1 MHTIDLLR
9 GEGVPAKATLGGA
22 AMVVV
27 IVVVPILA
35 AAAMVDRYLQN
46 KTEIGIKQQAI
57 TVEEKTIAEF
67 ADAVKYTE
75 SLQKQQQG
83 VYSRLSEVGS
93 CLGDYVQW
101 SPVLET
107 IAKYMPARM
116 VMSSLKAEST
126 SERRQV
132 KSADNSKR
140 TVNVTIS
147 RRKLILDITGSELR
161 DYGSV
166 VQDYAS
172 RLKSSPVL
180 GPKLEGIEV
189 SQKPLSTGAVNTVSY
204 TMDLTFKSRQL

>member
-107 IAKYMPARM
+107 IARYMPARM
-116 VMSSLKAEST
+116 VMSSLRAEST
-126 SERRQV
+126 SER
-132 KSADNSKR
+132 
-140 TVNVTIS
+140 
-147 RRKLILDITGSELR
+147 
-161 DYGSV
+161 
-166 VQDYAS
+166 QDYAN

>member
-9 GEGVPAKATLGGA
+9 GEGIPAKTTLGSA

-27 IVVVPILA
+27 IVVVPIFA
-35 AAAMVDRYLQN
+35 AAGMVDRYLQN

-57 TVEEKTIAEF
+57 TTEEETIEKF

-75 SLQKQQQG
+75 SLQKQQNA
-83 VYSRLSEVGS
+83 VYGRLSEVAS
-93 CLGDYVQW
+93 CLGDYIQW

-107 IAKYMPARM
+107 IAKYMPAQM
-116 VMSSLKAEST
+116 VMSGLRAEST

-132 KSADNSKR
+132 KSPDNSKR
-140 TVNVTIS
+140 TVNVTVS
-147 RRKLILDITGSELR
+147 KRKLILDISGSELR
-161 DYGSV
+161 DYGNV
-166 VQDYAS
+166 VQDYAN

-189 SQKPLSTGAVNTVSY
+189 SQKPLSTGQVNTVSY
-204 TMDLTFKSRQL
+204 TMDLTFKSGQL